1 MEEPADN
8 LKADSNAG
16 ERPDFNSLRPPEDLV
31 RGERTRDD
39 FFDAALQLD
48 EPATVGRVADLA
60 GHGTD
65 AAREY
70 LDWFER
76 IGIVVQA
83 GAEPATY
90 RLNRDYLAWRRSQE
104 IRAQFD
110 TKEIIARLA
119 GQRERAQELAAEFD
133 GNTPEKVSLADYADE
148 ADVPIETAWERLS
161 EWQTVRRRV
170 ELLDRAVSAADEST
184 ADRSQSSV

>member
-1 MEEPADN
+1 MKEPADN
-8 LKADSNAG
+8 LKIDSNAG
-16 ERPDFNSLRPPEDLV
+16 ERPDFDSLRPPEDLV

-39 FFDAALQLD
+39 FFDAVLQLD
-48 EPATVGRVADLA
+48 EPATVRGVADLA

-76 IGIVVQA
+76 IGIVVQT
-83 GAEPATY
+83 GTEPATY
-90 RLNRDYLAWRRSQE
+90 RLNREYLAWRRSQE

-110 TKEIIARLA
+110 TKEIVTRLA
-119 GQRERAQELAAEFD
+119 EQRERAQELAAEFD
-133 GNTPEKVSLADYADE
+133 GDSPEKVSLADYADE
-148 ADVPIETAWERLS
+148 ADVPIEAAWERLS

-170 ELLDRAVSAADEST
+170 ELLDRAVSAADGST